1 MDHDSLSQKKIFELL
16 TLCRLDKELYKGFSK
31 FKKKDELITF
41 IVSKNTL
48 PEIEEFKESI
58 DDIGEALES
67 MFQEPLSSFG
77 LSNSLFR
84 ARPSR
89 EELDEKILE
98 VTKKVKLLNVENSV
112 TFETHDDEE
121 YGTMYR
127 LFKHKYYKRHKNLG
141 SRGEMILFHGTDEKN
156 ISDILYDDFSLT
168 VNASHGHRH
177 GKGIYFTNCIDKALY
192 YSEKMSQTKYVFVC
206 LVHVGDIMVGSMNT
220 GIHPKMPGSNKT
232 YDTSVD
238 NLERPIQF
246 VKKCNGS
253 YNILGVLKFDMKDR
267 VSRFPRGGSS
277 GPPRNSQILPP
288 GTKVEILITRG
299 ALGTHNTSLKGKT
312 GVTEG
317 SRFCAFAG
325 MNMYRVVID
334 GPVIPGHSA
343 RSIFSVPEYNLRRIT
358 NAPTNPVGD
367 KYQLQITNN
376 SSDEI
381 KVYWVP
387 NNINIYDPV
396 LDIRQHGKIMGNI
409 TKGLT
414 SSFIT
419 YKGDKFMCASKIG
432 YVRII
437 EIKAKK
443 ERVVIS

>member
-16 TLCRLDKELYKGFSK
+16 TLCREDKELYKGFSK

-41 IVSKNTL
+41 IVSKNDTTSN
-48 PEIEEFKESI
+48 EEFQESS

-77 LSNSLFR
+77 LINGLFR
-84 ARPSR
+84 ARPTR

-206 LVHVGDIMVGSMNT
+206 LVHVGDIMVGRMDT
-220 GIHPKMPGSNKT
+220 GIHPKIPGSNKT

-253 YNILGVLKFDMKDR
+253 YNILGVLKFDIKDR
-267 VSRFPRGGSS
+267 VSRFPRGGAS
-277 GPPRNSQILPP
+277 GPPTIYPI
-288 GTKVEILITRG
+288 GTKVEIHSIAVRS
-299 ALGTHNTSLKGKT
+299 AFWNGKT
-312 GVTEG
+312 GIISSLSPSRSG
-317 SRFCAFAG
+317 SPVNIKLDDGSGIIHICEKNIRKI
-325 MNMYRVVID
+325 VV
-334 GPVIPGHSA
+334 P
-343 RSIFSVPEYNLRRIT
+343 R
-358 NAPTNPVGD
+358 PVGD

-376 SSDEI
+376 YSDEI

-396 LDIRQHGKIMGNI
+396 LDIRQHGKLMGNI

-437 EIKAKK
+437 EIKVKK

>member
-1 MDHDSLSQKKIFELL
+1 MDHDSLSRKKIFELL
-16 TLCRLDKELYKGFSK
+16 TLCREDKELYKGFSK
-31 FKKKDELITF
+31 FKKKEELVTF
-41 IVSKNTL
+41 IVSKNFSTS
-48 PEIEEFKESI
+48 EVGYQESS
-58 DDIGEALES
+58 DDIGEALDS
-67 MFQEPLSSFG
+67 MFQESEE
-77 LSNSLFR
+77 SNNELFR
-84 ARPSR
+84 ARPTR

-98 VTKKVKLLNVENSV
+98 VTNKAKILNVENSV
-112 TFETHDDEE
+112 VFDIHNDEE
-121 YGTMYR
+121 YGIMYR
-127 LFKHKYYKRHKNLG
+127 LYKHKYYKRHKNLG
-141 SRGEMILFHGTDEKN
+141 TRGEMILFHGTDEKN
-156 ISDILYDDFSLT
+156 ISDILNDDFSLT
-168 VNASHGHRH
+168 VNESHGHRH

-192 YSEKMSQTKYVFVC
+192 YSEKMSKTKYVFVC
-206 LVHVGDIMVGSMNT
+206 LVHVGDIMVGRMDT
-220 GIHPKMPGSNKT
+220 GIHPKIPGSNKT

-253 YNILGVLKFDMKDR
+253 YNILGVLKFDIKDR
-267 VSRFPRGGSS
+267 VSRFPRGGAS
-277 GPPRNSQILPP
+277 GPPTIYPI
-288 GTKVEILITRG
+288 GTKVEIHSIAVRP
-299 ALGTHNTSLKGKT
+299 AFWNGKT
-312 GVTEG
+312 GIISSLSPSRSG
-317 SRFCAFAG
+317 SPVNIKLDDGSGLIHICEKNIRKI
-325 MNMYRVVID
+325 VV
-334 GPVIPGHSA
+334 P
-343 RSIFSVPEYNLRRIT
+343 R
-358 NAPTNPVGD
+358 PVGD

-396 LDIRQHGKIMGNI
+396 LDIRQHGKLMGNI

-437 EIKAKK
+437 EIKVKK

>member
-16 TLCRLDKELYKGFSK
+16 TLCREDKELYKGFSK

-41 IVSKNTL
+41 IVSKNDTTSN
-48 PEIEEFKESI
+48 EEFQESS

-77 LSNSLFR
+77 LINGLFR
-84 ARPSR
+84 ARPTR

-156 ISDILYDDFSLT
+156 ISDILCDDFSLT

-206 LVHVGDIMVGSMNT
+206 LVHVGDIMVGRMDT
-220 GIHPKMPGSNKT
+220 GIHPKIPGSNKT

-253 YNILGVLKFDMKDR
+253 YNILGVLKFDIKDR
-267 VSRFPRGGSS
+267 VSRFPRGGAS
-277 GPPRNSQILPP
+277 GPPTIYPI
-288 GTKVEILITRG
+288 GTKVEIHSIAVRS
-299 ALGTHNTSLKGKT
+299 AFWNGKT
-312 GVTEG
+312 GIISSLSPSRSG
-317 SRFCAFAG
+317 SPVNIKLDDGSGIIHICEKNIRKI
-325 MNMYRVVID
+325 VV
-334 GPVIPGHSA
+334 P
-343 RSIFSVPEYNLRRIT
+343 R
-358 NAPTNPVGD
+358 PVGD

-396 LDIRQHGKIMGNI
+396 LDIRQHGKLMGNI

-437 EIKAKK
+437 EIKVKK

>member
-1 MDHDSLSQKKIFELL
+1 MDHDSLSRKKIFELL
-16 TLCRLDKELYKGFSK
+16 TLCREDKELYKGFSK

-41 IVSKNTL
+41 IVNKNDSTSN
-48 PEIEEFKESI
+48 EGYQESI

-77 LSNSLFR
+77 LSNGLFR
-84 ARPSR
+84 ARPTR
-89 EELDEKILE
+89 EELDEKVLE
-98 VTKKVKLLNVENSV
+98 VTKKTKLLNVDNSV

-121 YGTMYR
+121 NGTMYR

-156 ISDILYDDFSLT
+156 ISDILCDDFSLT

-192 YSEKMSQTKYVFVC
+192 YSEKMSQTKYVFMC
-206 LVHVGDIMVGSMNT
+206 LVHVGDIMVGRMDT

-277 GPPRNSQILPP
+277 GPPNIYPI
-288 GTKVEILITRG
+288 GTKVEIYGLIPPQ
-299 ALGTHNTSLKGKT
+299 LSSNGKT
-312 GVTEG
+312 GIISGRGVRTPSVAG
-317 SRFCAFAG
+317 SIVPVFPIKLDDGTGIIHICEKNIRKI
-325 MNMYRVVID
+325 VV
-334 GPVIPGHSA
+334 PRTVRELH
-343 RSIFSVPEYNLRRIT
+343 
-358 NAPTNPVGD
+358 
-367 KYQLQITNN
+367 QLQVTNN

-381 KVYWVP
+381 KIYWIP

-432 YVRII
+432 YVRLI
-437 EIKAKK
+437 EIFKKK